1 MRAQAERERA
11 ARLARPP
18 VEPEDTTMENRTLT
32 MQQIEAY
39 RGIVEAKFGTSRSPF
54 AEEVERTRAVLHE
67 IEEEKEAE
75 RRRRRANFDQRMKEA
90 AVAYIDPGNFA
101 TNIEAGSR
109 YGYSLL

>member
-75 RRRRRANFDQRMKEA
+75 RRRRRANFDQRMKEIHDRNA
-90 AVAYIDPGNFA
+90 KQL
-101 TNIEAGSR
+101 EM
-109 YGYSLL
+109 YGAMLSPTSGDANS